1 MAGRGRLVV
10 ALAVVIG
17 LAGCATLPPQQSD
30 RLEVAPYDY
39 NNVLLDRREMSI
51 ERIVDSMVTIR
62 TVAEFRREDGELL
75 QEDVEGTG
83 VVLLGKYILTLN
95 HVASIKQ
102 IEHRTPFGI
111 LVEPAQKVGER
122 SVLLAQ
128 GQEVPLERALVDEG
142 EDVLIFRVPGRVRL
156 PSFPYRIGNS
166 DDLRLGN
173 FVYVIGNPMNSGINV
188 REGIVSNLRP
198 PAVLGT
204 VARLESIF
212 MVSNGL
218 NPGDSGTPVVALRDG
233 QFELVGLA
241 QGTIM
246 NSQRM
251 GWAVKINMILGLI
264 HTMEARERGQ

>member
-1 MAGRGRLVV
+1 MVGRRIALLIAVLVGV
-10 ALAVVIG
+10 
-17 LAGCATLPPQQSD
+17 AGCATLPAGNALRSST
-30 RLEVAPYDY
+30 YDY

-51 ERIVDSMVTIR
+51 ERIVESMVAIR
-62 TVAEFRREDGELL
+62 TVAEFRREDGGLL
-75 QEDVEGTG
+75 QRDMEGTG

-102 IEHRTPFGI
+102 IEHRTPFGT
-111 LVEPAQKVGER
+111 LVEPATKVAELTTLQWNGK
-122 SVLLAQ
+122 
-128 GQEVPLERALVDEG
+128 EVPLERALVDEG
-142 EDVLIFRVPGRVRL
+142 EDVLIFRVPDRVRL

-198 PAVLGT
+198 PGMLGT
-204 VARLESIF
+204 IARLGSIF

-251 GWAVKINMILGLI
+251 GWAVKINTILGLI
-264 HTMEARERGQ
+264 HAMEAREGASKK